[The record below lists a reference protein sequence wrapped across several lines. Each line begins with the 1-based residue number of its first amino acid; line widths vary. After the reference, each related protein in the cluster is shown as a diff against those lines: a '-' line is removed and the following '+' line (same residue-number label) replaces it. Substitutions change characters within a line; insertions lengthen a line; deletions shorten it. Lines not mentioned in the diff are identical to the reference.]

1 MIIEMQEIIERRFIK
16 MKYVRKTL
24 TLFGIFLTQFM
35 GLSAQVNKQDFAFDH
50 YKIKTA
56 AEAVARAIEY
66 VGIDRLKNISLSEIE
81 KETQLVTISNDNTP
95 FFHKLINDRPVW
107 QIQFPNIRLIEPR
120 AIDSIDTHLRTF
132 TALIDPVSGDLL
144 KIHSILDGYDTSIS
158 PLPPAEVA
166 EMEFQR
172 GGREIY
178 LACPGTIPKVKF
190 WDALGNT
197 FESPLRAG
205 EIVGVYVIH
214 SQMDSKPQPVWAI
227 DLRGIPAR
235 PTFHPDGDKY
245 VPEYERNHLRTVI
258 DAETR
263 HQMFTNNAPSIERKP
278 EDRMIAPKDSIMHQ
292 VRDSG
297 K

>member
-1 MIIEMQEIIERRFIK
+1 LSGEYAATQVIEPD
-16 MKYVRKTL
+16 TA
-24 TLFGIFLTQFM
+24 
-35 GLSAQVNKQDFAFDH
+35 LSEH
-50 YKIKTA
+50 KIMTS
-56 AEAVARAIEY
+56 AEAVSRAAVYLGSE
-66 VGIDRLKNISLSEIE
+66 RLSNISIKDAE
-81 KETQLVTISNDNTP
+81 KTAQLVQIKDDNTP
-95 FFHKLINDRPVW
+95 YFHKIINSKPVW
-107 QIQFPNIRLIEPR
+107 QIRFANIRLTDAR
-120 AIDSIDTHLRTF
+120 MRDSIDNYLRVF
-132 TALIDPVSGDLL
+132 SVLIDPENGNLL

-178 LACPGTIPKVKF
+178 LACPGTIPPVKF
-190 WDALGNT
+190 WYALQNTDGN
-197 FESPLRAG
+197 PLYAG
-205 EIVGVYVIH
+205 EIIGVYVIH

-227 DLRGIPAR
+227 DLSGIPAR